1 MSSQTQV
8 ISLGFFFFFLGGG
21 GMGRFWIIIIYIIYI
36 YLLLKPIFVL
46 RVYTLFLC
54 WWDRVY
60 IYIYISISY
69 NSQRRTTYVWNVSVS
84 LLYYIFQNVY
94 DGNYL
99 VTKKT
104 QVTVP
109 DHRRVVMV
117 CCTEAQLMIPQLK
130 SVKCEPRYK
139 TYLCESSVPKIYPN
153 YTSQSQ

>member
-1 MSSQTQV
+1 M
-8 ISLGFFFFFLGGG
+8 ISLGFFFGVGDGEVLDHHYLHY
-21 GMGRFWIIIIYIIYI
+21 IYIC
-36 YLLLKPIFVL
+36 YLN
-46 RVYTLFLC
+46 LFLFYVFTRC
-54 WWDRVY
+54 FFAGETEC
-60 IYIYISISY
+60 INIYISISY

-153 YTSQSQ
+153 YTSQSL